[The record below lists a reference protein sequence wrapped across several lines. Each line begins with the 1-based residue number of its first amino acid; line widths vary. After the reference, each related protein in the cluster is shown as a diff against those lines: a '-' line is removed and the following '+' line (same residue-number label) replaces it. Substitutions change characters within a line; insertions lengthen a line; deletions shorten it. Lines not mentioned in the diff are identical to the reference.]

1 MSFTFWP
8 GKMTYNYF
16 TPYSIIIMIK
26 AIIKMLWVFIMWP
39 SLEVKGSS
47 ERQGRWRGR
56 QKELWS
62 VKSSWYTKHGELGV
76 RYRREAKLCWCLGT
90 NSLFS
95 QMRHTKFIWQ
105 CMLARDKTPNPEWAK
120 VKMEFISLHEGGEPG
135 VAPAKLDL
143 RAQTMSS
150 DLSVNTISC
159 LCFLLCCLHSS
170 QVSHTYW
177 EIFRLT
183 SSQVQVQE
191 NRQVP
196 HFFLA
201 VAEKVSVHLIGSDG
215 NMSLCLNQS

>member
-1 MSFTFWP
+1 
-8 GKMTYNYF
+8 
-16 TPYSIIIMIK
+16 MIK
-26 AIIKMLWVFIMWP
+26 AIIKMLWVFIKWP

-47 ERQGRWRGR
+47 EGQGRWRGR

-76 RYRREAKLCWCLGT
+76 LSYRREAKLRWCLEA

-95 QMRHTKFIWQ
+95 QMRHTKSVWQ
-105 CMLARDKTPNPEWAK
+105 FMLARGRTPNPEWTK

-150 DLSVNTISC
+150 DLSVNTVSC
-159 LCFLLCCLHSS
+159 LCFQLCWLHSS

-177 EIFRLT
+177 EIFRLI
-183 SSQVQVQE
+183 SSQVHVQE

-196 HFFLA
+196 HFFFWQFLR
-201 VAEKVSVHLIGSDG
+201 KSVHLIGSDG
-215 NMSLCLNQS
+215 IMCACLSQS